1 MGVYEDLLRRKKII
15 EDKQG
20 NVTVNAVVNKSVRDK
35 LTDNTIQ
42 TYQKD
47 EESNRNAIAQ
57 MSNALKNAAKDTIW
71 ERMQSIISNKPSS
84 SNFMENF
91 RTNLIQNTVNK
102 DNNKNENIYDNS
114 ITNDAK
120 NTFKNLILGGKQG
133 AMQMLKGI
141 ETQTEANKGY
151 QNKKEAQF
159 YNSRNVSDM
168 VKAQAKSESNDILNN
183 MIKNKINNNSLNT
196 ADYGIGN
203 IDLNNRP
210 VYKNEDG
217 SISTVR
223 SMSFWDDD
231 EQKEILVPT
240 IAFDKDGK
248 AISLTDDEAIDR
260 YYKTGEYLGKF
271 DNYKEADKYA
281 EKLHESQEKIY
292 TNNSDNTIINK
303 SALLKL
309 NDESVK
315 NELDKYKNSISDGKI
330 DTNLTRNYLQNNIDK
345 TTEEIQEN
353 TDKIN
358 NKTVKEANEQI
369 VPAIGQMGAG
379 MVASAVNPAVGM
391 MYFTESATGGYYDDA
406 KQRGM
411 NDDEARKY
419 STIMGAM
426 EGATEQIGI
435 ENLSKAGKGIKAL
448 VKGTG
453 KETIKQGA
461 KEITQ
466 SSLKTVLKD
475 YGIGIADNIMQE
487 AIIDPIQEL
496 TAQTIAGKDKAQWEG
511 IGQKMLQDGI
521 NGGLVSA
528 ILGGTN
534 LGIQSC
540 TGIVEKMQNNENV
553 TQQEL
558 QTAVKDAG
566 QQLDTPR
573 MMMDSVE
580 QQVNKYKNYYSE
592 KNVSNLKE
600 KAISEIKASKIKEQT
615 KSEMLNAVDSM
626 NIVDE
631 NSFKSI
637 QQTIN
642 AANKNELQT
651 NATYQNSSERKQ
663 NYMKYKNDRN
673 AYDNSAVNEVLE
685 IIPTNRNGNRTVKQW
700 LQVADEI
707 GKRVAGKSNTEI
719 EQIAY
724 KSWFEEQPT
733 KSITKYDNVSK
744 TNVGFQK
751 LTSDDWINTIN
762 NAVLQEREKQ
772 QNTTQ
777 SKNSAIEKI
786 KPTKNKNAPDSNI
799 VENTTKIKGYHGT
812 DENFDN
818 FDLKYFGKHD
828 QGDFGKA
835 VYFSDNENTA
845 SKYGKN
851 VKQQDIELN
860 NPYIINTEE
869 DYKQL
874 WSQLAKETD
883 ISKLDKTELK
893 LLKDPYTS
901 QEEKNFM
908 LYDKLNSE
916 EKANAIQKLGYDG
929 VIDNTYGQ
937 IAVFDTD
944 KINNIVNNQ
953 KTLNNTTPK
962 TTIKEFN
969 ESAKQYNIDYQNE
982 DLKEIKQMFD
992 KRGIKAYFDD
1002 NTFKNN
1008 NEAFSVW
1015 KPTYDEQGNVS
1026 GREVVFNPKAQDTN
1040 TRVQELA
1047 IHELGHDLDLNEV
1060 QNMILK
1066 DASKKENWEV
1076 ARKSL
1081 ENTYKQAYENDGIQ
1095 ISKDNF
1101 DKIVD
1106 EEATMSILQRELG
1119 NQEYVNRLVNQN
1131 QSIAKKIYNW
1141 VVDKLN
1147 KFTGGKNEKL
1157 FWADIRNK
1165 FETAYNQEFSK
1176 NDSNLKYSV
1185 IYNEDGSF
1193 NRVKIDDNIF
1203 ENNKQ
1208 KSINNTIKDYL
1219 EDHINEYANIIESGQ
1234 KVYLGKDLPSE
1245 YAFSKSSQSLPLPNK
1260 LAKGRASSG
1269 LKEIIENASN
1279 RIYEK
1284 NQKIKH
1290 NIDAKY
1296 GFYKYDTKFSFD
1308 HKGKEQI
1315 YRGTIVIRNDANG
1328 KKYLYDITNIKKI
1341 GSDLLPVASNSKKSS
1356 AIIGSSNDL
1365 PINSL
1370 SSTKQNV
1377 NSKPL
1382 QKYSMQESE
1391 NNSGS
1396 FNLQENKKK
1405 QLDIIEKNNK
1415 MQDDYHTGIRKIEDI
1430 KTLAETLEDS
1440 DWQGYEEFNPD
1451 YTKKMADEALKT
1463 GKITVYS
1470 SYPIE
1475 QGVFV
1480 SPSKME
1486 AESYSGNGKVYSKE
1500 ININDVAWIDPTQ
1513 GQYANTNQKYAVST
1527 KEWQQ
1532 FLENNYQKQGD
1543 GKNLK
1548 EYNLPTREEVK
1559 KKLNLPTK
1567 ENVNTQGE
1575 SINWNEIERPERKIR
1590 KHYKSIIESSNTT
1603 KEAKSIA
1610 KKLMGTDT
1618 YVPETNKSQ
1627 LAQADTRIN
1636 NSSPETELKSL
1647 MNRATTGGKI
1657 EAVDIAVGERLI
1669 QYYSKI
1675 GDKANLQEAIQ
1686 ATAMAGTNAGRTVQA
1701 LSMLNHQ
1708 TPEGQATWI
1717 QRSVDKMNNELAK
1730 KKGGTITKDS
1740 NGNVK
1745 IINKQGKD
1753 ITDKVQLFDL
1763 TPEMIEKVVD
1773 SKDKQTM
1780 YENIDSVY
1788 EELGNQVPKS
1798 TIEKIDSWR
1807 YFSMLANPRT
1817 HIRNMVGNV
1826 AMGKTQRIKDKLAGG
1841 IEGVVSKFNPEM
1853 ERTKTLMP
1861 ANSKTKEFA
1870 KSDVLNPDVQSMME
1884 LNENKYNPQSRLQN
1898 ARRTFKS
1905 DIFEKSLGRL
1915 FDWNDKALEA
1925 EDALG
1930 LKSAYKKALSDYLTA
1945 NKIDTDKIT
1954 DAQLSKARNYAV
1966 QQAKEATF
1974 HQANSIATAI
1984 NQFSRKNKLTKGAT
1998 DAVLP
2003 FVKTPMN
2010 VAKAGLEYNP
2020 LGLLKT
2026 ITSDTVKLRKGNISV
2041 NKYIDNLSKGLTGTG
2056 IAVLGYALADAGILK
2071 ASGSDDDKKE
2081 NYDEAIGKQSYSLQI
2096 GDKTYS
2102 LDWLAPVGI
2111 PLFTGA
2117 EAFSL
2122 KQSKQDEK
2130 SSISTE
2136 DNKETNKL
2144 INSLENWANGM
2155 ANAISPMSEMSMIS
2169 GLTSAL
2175 TSYQQDS
2182 TQMIGSMLTNAGKSY
2197 VNQFVPTLL
2206 GQTAKTMDKYER
2218 STTSTKTGLLPKA
2231 IDQTKLQMMSKIPG
2245 LRQKLP
2251 TKTDIWGNELKQSPN
2266 IRERTFNNF
2275 INPATVKNIGNS
2287 KVDSEIDNL
2296 YNKSG
2301 NTNIL
2306 PTKID
2311 KTYTINGQKYRMTD
2325 EEYAKYQ
2332 KQYGQ
2337 TSYKL
2342 IENLINA
2349 KDYKNLSAEQKE
2361 TAIENIYSYA
2371 KECGKLN
2378 YAKTSKT
2385 EIKPS
2390 TLYTTME
2397 DLKKNGGN
2405 QSQYLEYIAKTKDI
2419 TGENSSKQ
2427 KIGILADSNYS
2438 DKTKEIIY
2446 KNTEGS
2452 KDKKVIV
2459 VDKLGLPVNEYLK
2472 YKTQKFV
2479 SDKDENGDAISGSK
2493 KEKVYEYLNN
2503 IPDEQLSQDYKKII
2517 CKIEGTTNYDVNVID
2532 IVNNKEN
2539 LTTNERKEIL
2549 TNLGFK
2555 IYENGKIKLSSKIP
2569 LARYVK

>member
-15 EDKQG
+15 EDEQG

-196 ADYGIGN
+196 SDYGIGN

-358 NKTVKEANEQI
+358 NKTVKKANEQI

-786 KPTKNKNAPDSNI
+786 KPTIKN
-799 VENTTKIKGYHGT
+799 
-812 DENFDN
+812 
-818 FDLKYFGKHD
+818 
-828 QGDFGKA
+828 
-835 VYFSDNENTA
+835 
-845 SKYGKN
+845 
-851 VKQQDIELN
+851 
-860 NPYIINTEE
+860 
-869 DYKQL
+869 
-874 WSQLAKETD
+874 
-883 ISKLDKTELK
+883 
-893 LLKDPYTS
+893 
-901 QEEKNFM
+901 
-908 LYDKLNSE
+908 
-916 EKANAIQKLGYDG
+916 
-929 VIDNTYGQ
+929 
-937 IAVFDTD
+937 
-944 KINNIVNNQ
+944 
-953 KTLNNTTPK
+953 
-962 TTIKEFN
+962 FN
-969 ESAKQYNIDYQNE
+969 ESAKQYNIDYQNK

-1002 NTFKNN
+1002 NTFRNN

-1066 DASKKENWEV
+1066 DVRKKENWEV

-1095 ISKDNF
+1095 ISNENF
-1101 DKIVD
+1101 NKIVD

-1141 VVDKLN
+1141 VIDKLN

-1157 FWADIRNK
+1157 FWTDIRNK

-1176 NDSNLKYSV
+1176 N
-1185 IYNEDGSF
+1185 EDLTKFSIAGRKSL
-1193 NRVKIDDNIF
+1193 DNIR
-1203 ENNKQ
+1203 NDNY
-1208 KSINNTIKDYL
+1208 SYNRGINAYDT
-1219 EDHINEYANIIESGQ
+1219 AQ
-1234 KVYLGKDLPSE
+1234 
-1245 YAFSKSSQSLPLPNK
+1245 K
-1260 LAKGRASSG
+1260 LAKQNIDNEQIRQKTGWFQDKNGDWKYEFSDKDMSLKNIKIKSDKTYKLSDILEHDTLFTLYPQ
-1269 LKEIIENASN
+1269 LKELKVQVKNMDKIGGNYNKNNKSITLSTNSTKNNKMVEGTLIHEIQHAIQDIEGHELGTTSKLSKKNYYESLGEIEADNTRTRFVNEKYNNMDMSN
-1279 RIYEK
+1279 VAPESSKMNPKHRLYDHYMDNRNTID
-1284 NQKIKH
+1284 KIKDSMFKYFKRLGDSNEGYQETNQE
-1290 NIDAKY
+1290 NIQQSDRLVDD
-1296 GFYKYDTKFSFD
+1296 G
-1308 HKGKEQI
+1308 
-1315 YRGTIVIRNDANG
+1315 RNG
-1328 KKYLYDITNIKKI
+1328 RH
-1341 GSDLLPVASNSKKSS
+1341 V
-1356 AIIGSSNDL
+1356 
-1365 PINSL
+1365 
-1370 SSTKQNV
+1370 
-1377 NSKPL
+1377 
-1382 QKYSMQESE
+1382 ESE

-1451 YTKKMADEALKT
+1451 YTKKMADEALRT

-1513 GQYANTNQKYAVST
+1513 GQYANTNQKYALAT
-1527 KEWQQ
+1527 KDWQK

-1998 DAVLP
+1998 DAILP

-2020 LGLLKT
+2020 VGLLKT

-2266 IRERTFNNF
+2266 IRERAFNNF

-2503 IPDEQLSQDYKKII
+2503 IPDEELSQDYKKII

>member
-15 EDKQG
+15 EDEQG
-20 NVTVNAVVNKSVRDK
+20 NVTVNSVVDKSVRDK
-35 LTDNTIQ
+35 LTDNKIQ

-47 EESNRNAIAQ
+47 EESNRNAISQ
-57 MSNALKNAAKDTIW
+57 MSNALKNVAKTTIW
-71 ERMQSIISNKPSS
+71 DRMQNIISNNPTNT
-84 SNFMENF
+84 SNFMDNF
-91 RTNLIQNTVNK
+91 KANLMQNTFNK
-102 DNNKNENIYDNS
+102 DNNENENIYDNS
-114 ITNDAK
+114 TTNDAK
-120 NTFKNLILGGKQG
+120 NTLKNLMLGGKQG
-133 AMQMLKGI
+133 VIQMLKGI

-183 MIKNKINNNSLNT
+183 MIKNKINNNSSNT

-358 NKTVKEANEQI
+358 NKTVKKANEQI

-419 STIMGAM
+419 STIMGAI

-566 QQLDTPR
+566 QQLDIPR

-580 QQVNKYKNYYSE
+580 QQVNKYKNYYTGKESD
-592 KNVSNLKE
+592 SNTQDVLKQ
-600 KAISEIKASKIKEQT
+600 AQ
-615 KSEMLNAVDSM
+615 
-626 NIVDE
+626 NI
-631 NSFKSI
+631 
-637 QQTIN
+637 IN
-642 AANKNELQT
+642 NN
-651 NATYQNSSERKQ
+651 QNS
-663 NYMKYKNDRN
+663 
-673 AYDNSAVNEVLE
+673 
-685 IIPTNRNGNRTVKQW
+685 
-700 LQVADEI
+700 
-707 GKRVAGKSNTEI
+707 
-719 EQIAY
+719 
-724 KSWFEEQPT
+724 
-733 KSITKYDNVSK
+733 
-744 TNVGFQK
+744 
-751 LTSDDWINTIN
+751 
-762 NAVLQEREKQ
+762 Q
-772 QNTTQ
+772 QNLTQ
-777 SKNSAIEKI
+777 NQFNSQEQQI
-786 KPTKNKNAPDSNI
+786 KNAPDSNI

-929 VIDNTYGQ
+929 IIDNTYGQ

-1095 ISKDNF
+1095 ISDENF
-1101 DKIVD
+1101 NKIVD

-1176 NDSNLKYSV
+1176 NDTIAKYSIAGEKSLENIKNDGYLYTRGMDAYNTAINMSKQNMDNEQIRQKTGWFQDKNGDWKYEFSDKDMELKNTKLQPNKTYKLENILKHDTLFALYPEIKNYKVEVVDNIKANGVFDRRNNIITINSKLIKNTKSFEGTLIHEIQHGIQNIENFEKGASTKGGKLKY
-1185 IYNEDGSF
+1185 YNSLGEIEATETKERFLAEKYQNKDMTKIAPESSKENPQHKNL
-1193 NRVKIDDNIF
+1193 NRYLKNRKLLD
-1203 ENNKQ
+1203 K
-1208 KSINNTIKDYL
+1208 IKDGLYNYL
-1219 EDHINEYANIIESGQ
+1219 
-1234 KVYLGKDLPSE
+1234 
-1245 YAFSKSSQSLPLPNK
+1245 NK
-1260 LAKGRASSG
+1260 KGRSNYENFEEMVEENSTQNNSLVDGRKRRRYVNEEVEG
-1269 LKEIIENASN
+1269 LGDSN
-1279 RIYEK
+1279 EEVS
-1284 NQKIKH
+1284 NE
-1290 NIDAKY
+1290 
-1296 GFYKYDTKFSFD
+1296 FD
-1308 HKGKEQI
+1308 E
-1315 YRGTIVIRNDANG
+1315 
-1328 KKYLYDITNIKKI
+1328 
-1341 GSDLLPVASNSKKSS
+1341 SDKKKSS
-1356 AIIGSSNDL
+1356 SNTSENNGL
-1365 PINSL
+1365 VLGGIEKS
-1370 SSTKQNV
+1370 NV
-1377 NSKPL
+1377 
-1382 QKYSMQESE
+1382 ESE

-1451 YTKKMADEALKT
+1451 YTKKMADEALRT

-1513 GQYANTNQKYAVST
+1513 GQYANTNQKYALAT
-1527 KEWQQ
+1527 KDWQK
-1532 FLENNYQKQGD
+1532 FLENNYQKQGN

-1548 EYNLPTREEVK
+1548 GYNLPTREEVK

-1636 NSSPETELKSL
+1636 NSSPEAELKSL
-1647 MNRATTGGKI
+1647 MNRTTTGGKI

-1686 ATAMAGTNAGRTVQA
+1686 ATAMAGTDAGRTVQA

-1730 KKGGTITKDS
+1730 KKGGTITKDT

-1753 ITDKVQLFDL
+1753 ITDKVKLFDL

-1773 SKDKQTM
+1773 SKDKQSM

-1925 EDALG
+1925 EDAVG

-1998 DAVLP
+1998 DAILP

-2251 TKTDIWGNELKQSPN
+2251 TKTDIWGNELEQSSN

-2275 INPATVKNIGNS
+2275 INPATVKNISNS

-2405 QSQYLEYIAKTKDI
+2405 RSQYLEYIAKTKDI